1 MAKWEQSPL
10 IEQEAT
16 PKWSQAPLAESD
28 PSMIPE
34 ELDDQKDRIRD
45 ADYYAKTFGIPP
57 EEAFDLQAQLN
68 KGAFGQER
76 LAAEPAKLFT
86 QAFVQSMASKPAMML
101 RGVQAYTPGKALGL
115 DPLLD
120 KASMFIE
127 SLKDPDVAKRVQAA
141 AEGKLWPVGDERK
154 WWQVEARY
162 LPEVIN
168 AWATNVGDQIPIM
181 LTTVA
186 GRMAGKVLGK
196 GLGMV
201 AGAGAA
207 LVTGGPDPTDVA
219 TAPAVVGISQEVGK
233 HLGGAAPLV
242 AMEAGNFLDQASS
255 LQIDPD
261 ISEKYAKLYGVGSGA
276 IEYAQW
282 LWVLGRYSKIA
293 KQAQQGIL
301 KTVLKHIGGSAF
313 EGLEE
318 VSQGGLQN
326 WLLGKAVSEMKERH
340 PDYQGEAP
348 STWEG
353 AKRDGAIG
361 SGVAFLTGLPG
372 TGMTITE
379 GARVRMATVKPET
392 KKFLGE
398 PSVQEIQRAEKA
410 EHEPSLPAEGAAA
423 VAAGAEEAAP
433 TTQVQ
438 REVPEAVVP
447 APAGEVVEKAAGKQ
461 AVESKTQHVPTIGW
475 DDTVPSKALSILD
488 QQFYRTMGGA
498 VELPERYYPGWDG
511 ITLRDLI
518 GGFEKLGLGEEIIR
532 EASGELYRAGYTK
545 IGNIR
550 LTEEGPVSESVEP
563 TRQPLALPAEA
574 PAEIVLPA
582 ATGEAEKA
590 GARDIPIVG
599 GPSGGLGWQTPIRE
613 ALRKVKEIRPQIVM
627 EQHEER
633 AKRAARLE
641 ALKNDLIEQGI
652 EPEQAMERSKAALS
666 GPLTDYQRYEG
677 IRNYLQPETISA
689 AFRDIATTDRLRPY
703 DRTNTFE
710 AFSKLV
716 DGYMLAPFESELI
729 LRWQPSL
736 RDIVDARTDRSS
748 YYRMATTLWRAGLLT
763 GIKTSGLNIFSN
775 FSHAMSEVMKDV
787 PGAGADIAQSWFT
800 GRRTLGLTLEGL
812 GKGTEQGVRKGLA
825 FLKTG
830 YDDRDV
836 QAKYDHRKTNFG
848 DSRFARGVQLYEE
861 IVFRLLGAEDQPFYY
876 AAKAHS
882 LRSQAIAMGRNQG
895 LKAKALQEF
904 ADRKIE
910 DPTDEMLKYAVIDA
924 ETAVFQN
931 ETALGE
937 MAAAIQRHGGEIV
950 VPFSRTPSAIAMQV
964 LNYTPVG
971 VAKEAIHQLSKGKY
985 DQRLISQAFGRS
997 VTGTTVLGMG
1007 AALFAVGLLS
1017 LDYPD
1022 NEKERNLW
1030 AAEGRKENAI
1040 RIGDKW
1046 RSVYVLGPLGNL
1058 LLVGGYIL
1066 KGYKETGSP
1075 TAALTTGLS
1084 GMGKS
1089 ILEETFLRGLNQ
1101 FIEALRDPE
1110 RSFETFFSSLAG
1122 SIVPTL
1128 VADIARATDSTER
1141 RSKGPLERMKSRVPG
1156 LRETLE
1162 PKLDMF
1168 GQDLP
1173 RYGGNILE
1181 SMADPTRP
1189 VKVRQDVV
1197 VDELRR
1203 LWDKDIKV
1211 SPTTLGNKAGY
1222 EVLSD
1227 HENTLLWR
1235 RAGELTYDGLL
1246 RLIQTE
1252 RYKRLTNERKGE
1264 EIEKIVQQARD
1275 IARAEMTVAKMEA
1288 GVPAQELIEG
1298 KLVTQNVTRLVNR
1311 MRNQRSIP

>member
-1 MAKWEQSPL
+1 
-10 IEQEAT
+10 
-16 PKWSQAPLAESD
+16 
-28 PSMIPE
+28 
-34 ELDDQKDRIRD
+34 
-45 ADYYAKTFGIPP
+45 
-57 EEAFDLQAQLN
+57 
-68 KGAFGQER
+68 
-76 LAAEPAKLFT
+76 
-86 QAFVQSMASKPAMML
+86 
-101 RGVQAYTPGKALGL
+101 
-115 DPLLD
+115 
-120 KASMFIE
+120 
-127 SLKDPDVAKRVQAA
+127 
-141 AEGKLWPVGDERK
+141 
-154 WWQVEARY
+154 
-162 LPEVIN
+162 
-168 AWATNVGDQIPIM
+168 
-181 LTTVA
+181 
-186 GRMAGKVLGK
+186 
-196 GLGMV
+196 
-201 AGAGAA
+201 
-207 LVTGGPDPTDVA
+207 
-219 TAPAVVGISQEVGK
+219 VVGISQEVGK

-447 APAGEVVEKAAGKQ
+447 APAGEVVEKAAGPAEGMMVYRASKSPFAKEKVSD
-461 AVESKTQHVPTIGW
+461 AVWVTPRKEYAEEWKTTQKYQHLEQFVISPTA
-475 DDTVPSKALSILD
+475 KILRKGD
-488 QQFYRTMGGA
+488 IPAEFITQM
-498 VELPERYYPGWDG
+498 PDG
-511 ITLRDLI
+511 SSTLTLEDA
-518 GGFEKLGLGEEIIR
+518 EKLVQFVKSNGYDGYEYYDVGSRGTVYAPEYAIVNPNVLIP
-532 EASGELYRAGYTK
+532 APSGEA
-545 IGNIR
+545 
-550 LTEEGPVSESVEP
+550 V
-563 TRQPLALPAEA
+563 
-574 PAEIVLPA
+574 
-582 ATGEAEKA
+582 EKA

-613 ALRKVKEIRPQIVM
+613 ALRKVKEIRPKIVM

-677 IRNYLQPETISA
+677 IRNYVQPETISA

-775 FSHAMSEVMKDV
+775 FSHAMSELMKDV